1 MFYNFEYDVFLEL
14 ISLFPEYNNGCSER
28 ALFYN

>member
-1 MFYNFEYDVFLEL
+1 MFYNFEYDVFQEL
-14 ISLFPEYNNGCSER
+14 ILFPEYNNGCSER